1 MHSLLTHKASEIK
14 PQTRAALEAEVG
26 RPLKDEEQVSF
37 IALIPHEAPIGAA
50 RQEACRRLDASL
62 ARIEDK
68 VKDIPV
74 EEFEEILLEAMRSVR
89 PGYQE
94 YRKGSP
100 R

>member
-1 MHSLLTHKASEIK
+1 MHSVLTHKASEIK

-26 RPLKDEEQVSF
+26 RPLRDDEEVSF
-37 IALIPHEAPIGAA
+37 IALLPHEAPVGEACQA
-50 RQEACRRLDASL
+50 ACRRLDASL
-62 ARIEDK
+62 GRIEDK

-74 EEFEEILLEAMRSVR
+74 EEFEELLLEAMRSVR

-94 YRKGSP
+94 YREGSP

>member
-14 PQTRAALEAEVG
+14 PQTRAVLEGKLG
-26 RPLKDEEQVSF
+26 RRLEDDEEVSF
-37 IALIPHEAPIGAA
+37 IALLPHEAPVGEAH
-50 RQEACRRLDASL
+50 QNACRRLNASL
-62 ARIEDK
+62 ERIEEK

-74 EEFEEILLEAMRSVR
+74 EEFEEILLEAMRSER

-94 YRKGSP
+94 CREGSP